1 MFSMNFD
8 RGRNRLAL
16 ATVVVLG
23 LALPAQAQLF
33 QFPSNEAAPQ
43 AAQGDSAQLLVRIQQ
58 LEEQLRTINGQVEGL
73 TFQLTQMQELLTRT
87 TQAYEA
93 RLQAIE
99 GGGTPSAGTTQ
110 LQQAPAQVPSAP
122 ATEIPPQG
130 VQPLPGE
137 TEFDPTFDDGSQPA
151 GDMGSSADPLVG
163 TGAAGG
169 VDLSTGQPLDLG
181 LPAADT
187 GDADADAQFA
197 AGADALASGDYAF
210 AEDQFTQFL
219 SLYPD
224 NPMAPDAASLLGD
237 ALLHRAAYN
246 EAADVL
252 LKAYQASPDSP
263 QAPELLLKL
272 GVSMA
277 GVGEREVACR
287 TFAQV
292 ETSFGALRTE
302 VSTRLAAEKT
312 NAECPPA

>member
-1 MFSMNFD
+1 MFSMNFVS
-8 RGRNRLAL
+8 GRKTLVLAS
-16 ATVVVLG
+16 VVALG
-23 LALPAQAQLF
+23 LSLPAQAQLF
-33 QFPSNEAAPQ
+33 QFPSNEPAPQ

-87 TQAYEA
+87 TQTYEA
-93 RLQAIE
+93 RIQALE
-99 GGGTPSAGTTQ
+99 GGTRSPVTTQ
-110 LQQAPAQVPSAP
+110 PQAAPVQTQTAP

-137 TEFDPTFDDGSQPA
+137 TEFDPTFDDGSSPA
-151 GDMGSSADPLVG
+151 GDLGNSNDPLVG

-169 VDLSTGQPLDLG
+169 VDLSTGQPLDLS
-181 LPAADT
+181 LPTADS

-197 AGADALASGDYAF
+197 AGADALASGVYAF
-210 AEDQFTQFL
+210 AEDQFSQFL

-224 NPMAPDAASLLGD
+224 NPMAQDAASLLGD
-237 ALLHRAAYN
+237 ALMQRAAYN

-252 LKAYQASPDSP
+252 LKAYQAKPNSP

-287 TFAQV
+287 TFTQV
-292 ETSFGALRTE
+292 ENNYKDLTTE
-302 VSTRLAAEKT
+302 VSTRLATEKT